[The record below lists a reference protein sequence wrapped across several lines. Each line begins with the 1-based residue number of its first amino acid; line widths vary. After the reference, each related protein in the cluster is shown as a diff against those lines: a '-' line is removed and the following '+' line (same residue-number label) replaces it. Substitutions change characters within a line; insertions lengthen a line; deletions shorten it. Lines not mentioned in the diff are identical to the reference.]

1 MTHPAASSPSSFVV
15 NAPNDAAGTHDD
27 ERLPVPLAALTVV
40 TLSLVLWAGIGL
52 LVRWL
57 VAG

>member
-15 NAPNDAAGTHDD
+15 NAPNDAAGTHD

-52 LVRWL
+52 LLRWL